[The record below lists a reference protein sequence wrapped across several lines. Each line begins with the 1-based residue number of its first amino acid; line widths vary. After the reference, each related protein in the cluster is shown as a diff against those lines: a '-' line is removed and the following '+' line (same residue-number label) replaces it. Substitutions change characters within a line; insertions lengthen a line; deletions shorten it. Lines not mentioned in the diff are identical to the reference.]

1 MSSLTLDAAEEIVT
15 AALKRAQALGKA
27 VSVAV
32 VDAGGFVV
40 SVRRC
45 DGARPLTPDIARAKA
60 YTAAVM
66 QRPGRMLKKW
76 QESQPVFFA
85 QLSQLPGAALPI
97 MAAEGSVTIK
107 RDGEIIGGLGI
118 AGGTADEDQRVA
130 DEVLAS
136 LGYELEFAAW
146 GVAGPAAGDHGKPRS
161 TEDTGTPG
169 GTESDGTVLSTEDT
183 GTPGDTEAAGTARN
197 TGSAE
202 TARNAENTEKGA

>member
-1 MSSLTLDAAEEIVT
+1 MTSLPLAAAEEIIG
-15 AALKRAQALGKA
+15 AAHQRAQEIGKA

-32 VDAGGFVV
+32 VDAGGFPIAI
-40 SVRRC
+40 RRP

-66 QRPGRMLKKW
+66 QRPGPMLKKW

-107 RDGEIIGGLGI
+107 KDGEIIGGLGI
-118 AGGTADEDQRVA
+118 AGGTADEDQRIA
-130 DEVLAS
+130 EEVLKA

-146 GVAGPAAGDHGKPRS
+146 GV
-161 TEDTGTPG
+161 
-169 GTESDGTVLSTEDT
+169 
-183 GTPGDTEAAGTARN
+183 
-197 TGSAE
+197 TGSGG
-202 TARNAENTEKGA
+202 KD

>member
-1 MSSLTLDAAEEIVT
+1 MSNISLDAAEEIIE
-15 AALKRAQALGKA
+15 AAQKRAQAIGKA

-40 SVRRC
+40 AVRRP

-76 QESQPVFFA
+76 QESQPVFFS
-85 QLSQLPGAALPI
+85 QLSQLPGAAMPI
-97 MAAEGSVTIK
+97 MAADGSVTIK

-118 AGGTADEDQRVA
+118 AGGTADEDQAIA
-130 DEVLAS
+130 DEVLES

-146 GVAGPAAGDHGKPRS
+146 GVAGKPAGPDSPK
-161 TEDTGTPG
+161 
-169 GTESDGTVLSTEDT
+169 
-183 GTPGDTEAAGTARN
+183 
-197 TGSAE
+197 
-202 TARNAENTEKGA
+202 EN

>member
-1 MSSLTLDAAEEIVT
+1 MSTIGLDAAEEII
-15 AALKRAQALGKA
+15 AAAHRRARAIGKA

-40 SVRRC
+40 AIRRP

-76 QESQPVFFA
+76 QESQPVFFS

-97 MAAEGSVTIK
+97 MAADGSVTIK
-107 RDGEIIGGLGI
+107 KDGEIIGGLGI
-118 AGGTADEDQRVA
+118 AGGTADEDQAIA

-146 GVAGPAAGDHGKPRS
+146 GVEGDPAGPAGK
-161 TEDTGTPG
+161 EG
-169 GTESDGTVLSTEDT
+169 
-183 GTPGDTEAAGTARN
+183 
-197 TGSAE
+197 
-202 TARNAENTEKGA
+202 

>member
-1 MSSLTLDAAEEIVT
+1 MTSLTLDAADEIVA

-66 QRPGRMLKKW
+66 QRPGKMLKKW

-97 MAAEGSVTIK
+97 MATEGSVTIK
-107 RDGEIIGGLGI
+107 KGGEIIGGLGI

-130 DEVLAS
+130 DEVLES

-146 GVAGPAAGDHGKPRS
+146 GVAGTASGDHEKPR
-161 TEDTGTPG
+161 DTGHAGAPRNA
-169 GTESDGTVLSTEDT
+169 EH
-183 GTPGDTEAAGTARN
+183 AGTARDSEHAG
-197 TGSAE
+197 TARSADSADSAE
-202 TARNAENTEKGA
+202 NARNAEKTEKGA

>member
-1 MSSLTLDAAEEIVT
+1 MSNVTLEAAEEII
-15 AALKRAQALGKA
+15 AAVHRRAQDLGKA

-40 SVRRC
+40 AIRRP

-66 QRPGRMLKKW
+66 QRPGPMLKKW
-76 QESQPVFFA
+76 QESQPVFFS

-107 RDGEIIGGLGI
+107 KDGEIIGGLGI
-118 AGGTADEDQRVA
+118 AGGTADEDQQLA
-130 DEVLAS
+130 DDVLAS

-146 GVAGPAAGDHGKPRS
+146 GVAGKPAGPGK
-161 TEDTGTPG
+161 D
-169 GTESDGTVLSTEDT
+169 
-183 GTPGDTEAAGTARN
+183 
-197 TGSAE
+197 
-202 TARNAENTEKGA
+202 

>member
-1 MSSLTLDAAEEIVT
+1 MSTLTLDAAEEIVA
-15 AALKRAQALGKA
+15 AALKRARALGKA

-66 QRPGRMLKKW
+66 QRPGKMLKKW

-97 MAAEGSVTIK
+97 MATEGSVTIK
-107 RDGEIIGGLGI
+107 KDGEILGGLGI
-118 AGGTADEDQRVA
+118 AGGTADEDQQIA
-130 DEVLAS
+130 DEVLQS
-136 LGYELEFAAW
+136 LGYEMEFAAW
-146 GVAGPAAGDHGKPRS
+146 GVTGAPADAP
-161 TEDTGTPG
+161 GTP
-169 GTESDGTVLSTEDT
+169 
-183 GTPGDTEAAGTARN
+183 P
-197 TGSAE
+197 
-202 TARNAENTEKGA
+202 NTEKSEKKGA